1 MNTELATTSYNQ
13 SLAKDIGM
21 GAVRSALM
29 RLLRS
34 QDLVGWSS
42 REESGRLDRR
52 SFKRMAAGEESLFS
66 RRQYKEAEKSAV
78 SIMVDCSGSM
88 SGTGIEPA
96 QDVSIHLGQLLDKAR
111 VSFACHGFRSTSTM
125 DASVTAEEYLIIPF
139 KPWGLS
145 LRKSSARL
153 GAMKFMA
160 NYGTPDYAA
169 LYWAVEDLSRR
180 PESRRILF
188 VITDARGYEIDK
200 MKIIRDFAE
209 RHKIK
214 LIAVGINAD
223 SRLDQI
229 FPVSINIASAKA
241 LGDAAFR
248 TLLNGVKL

>member
-1 MNTELATTSYNQ
+1 MKTELATTSYNQ

-88 SGTGIEPA
+88 SGAGIEPA

-111 VSFACHGFRSTSTM
+111 VSFSCHGFRSTLKSR
-125 DASVTAEEYLIIPF
+125 SSNREEDYMLIPF

-145 LRKSSARL
+145 FRKASSRL
-153 GAMKFMA
+153 GSMKFMA
-160 NYGTPDYAA
+160 NNGTPDYAA

-180 PESRRILF
+180 PEARRILF
-188 VITDARGYEIDK
+188 VITDARGYNVEEMTIVRDLAVKHNIK
-200 MKIIRDFAE
+200 M
-209 RHKIK
+209 
-214 LIAVGINAD
+214 IAVGINAAD
-223 SRLDQI
+223 DLDKV
-229 FPVSINIASAKA
+229 FPVSVNISSAKD

>member
-1 MNTELATTSYNQ
+1 M
-13 SLAKDIGM
+13 
-21 GAVRSALM
+21 
-29 RLLRS
+29 
-34 QDLVGWSS
+34 
-42 REESGRLDRR
+42 
-52 SFKRMAAGEESLFS
+52 
-66 RRQYKEAEKSAV
+66 
-78 SIMVDCSGSM
+78 
-88 SGTGIEPA
+88 
-96 QDVSIHLGQLLDKAR
+96 
-111 VSFACHGFRSTSTM
+111 
-125 DASVTAEEYLIIPF
+125 IIPF

-145 LRKSSARL
+145 FRKSSARL

-223 SRLDQI
+223 PGLIRSFQSRSTLHL
-229 FPVSINIASAKA
+229 PRP
-241 LGDAAFR
+241 LGMPPFEPY
-248 TLLNGVKL
+248 

>member
-125 DASVTAEEYLIIPF
+125 DASVT
-139 KPWGLS
+139 G
-145 LRKSSARL
+145 
-153 GAMKFMA
+153 
-160 NYGTPDYAA
+160 
-169 LYWAVEDLSRR
+169 
-180 PESRRILF
+180 RRIH
-188 VITDARGYEIDK
+188 D
-200 MKIIRDFAE
+200 
-209 RHKIK
+209 H
-214 LIAVGINAD
+214 
-223 SRLDQI
+223 
-229 FPVSINIASAKA
+229 PV
-241 LGDAAFR
+241 
-248 TLLNGVKL
+248 